1 MAINLENNTVLS
13 KERRIELSRTE
24 RSENELFQDVLTAE
38 EAARFLRISIS
49 TLYQLVKEGAL
60 PLRRI
65 GTRLIFGRQALLKW
79 VNEI

>member
-79 VNEI
+79 VNEN

>member
-1 MAINLENNTVLS
+1 MAINLENNAVLR
-13 KERRIELSRTE
+13 KERRVNLSRIDS
-24 RSENELFQDVLTAE
+24 SEDDSFPDVLTAE

>member
-24 RSENELFQDVLTAE
+24 RSENESFQDVLTAE